1 MADIPSAFNILDSN
15 TCQFQSEVDK
25 KYETNSTNSTN
36 RANDY
41 NNHHQSPSGDI
52 KGIDNRLQLSKT
64 GYRLEKENFI
74 GSNCSNGSSSDDDS
88 DDDDSEKTG
97 FGDFITNSLRR
108 IHPNMI
114 LFIVSFMLAL
124 FIVALLRPI
133 MDGLMP
139 LFVIILTTLFMIIFI
154 NWNGTNLTGSVSPVT
169 NPIPPHLG
177 LGGVS
182 LENRYPYNN
191 RR

>member
-25 KYETNSTNSTN
+25 KYETNNINEDNN
-36 RANDY
+36 R
-41 NNHHQSPSGDI
+41 HQSPDGDI
-52 KGIDNRLQLSKT
+52 KGIDNRLQLSKA

-74 GSNCSNGSSSDDDS
+74 GSNCSNSSNDDDDS
-88 DDDDSEKTG
+88 DDDSEKTG
-97 FGDFITNSLRR
+97 FWDFIASSLRR

-114 LFIVSFMLAL
+114 SLIVSFMMAL

-133 MDGLMP
+133 MDGLMI
-139 LFVIILTTLFMIIFI
+139 LFVIILTAMFMIIFL
-154 NWNGTNLTGSVSPVT
+154 NWNGTNLAGSVSPVT

-191 RR
+191 RI